1 VPHQPKGKN
10 SKKRNPEKRERAAEN
25 NMSNQQQ
32 NGEASQEYRPFE
44 DAHDDTEVPRVM
56 SFEQEDGSG
65 THK

>member
-1 VPHQPKGKN
+1 
-10 SKKRNPEKRERAAEN
+10 
-25 NMSNQQQ
+25 MSNQQQ